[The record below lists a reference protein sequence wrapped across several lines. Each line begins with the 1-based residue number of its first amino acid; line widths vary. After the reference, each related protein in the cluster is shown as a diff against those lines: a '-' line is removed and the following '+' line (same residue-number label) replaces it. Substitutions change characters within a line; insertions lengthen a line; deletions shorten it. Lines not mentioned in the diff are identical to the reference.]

1 MSNFDDL
8 QEAVTGW
15 ADSISPLRQP
25 KDAVV
30 KLVSESSEL
39 LDAVLNKPD
48 EVEGELADVFFL
60 LLDLAAMHDVDLLKA
75 TWNKLAINRSRK
87 WEEVDGVIR
96 RIK

>member
-1 MSNFDDL
+1 MYDGL
-8 QEAVTGW
+8 QSAVVEW

-30 KLVSESSEL
+30 KLVSEASEL
-39 LDAVLNKPD
+39 LDAVLNDPS
-48 EVEGELADVFFL
+48 EVDGELADVFIL
-60 LLDLAAMHDVDLLKA
+60 LLDLANMHNINLPEA
-75 TWNKLAINRSRK
+75 AWRKLNINRNRK